1 METAADVGGTRPPAQ
16 ARPGGPEPREAADAR
31 GDQIVHG
38 APGDPAHRRP
48 VRRLLCCPPGLW
60 PQGCRGCGSSRG
72 GRGRRTCQDEA
83 RGAGSEEG
91 RGAVW
96 AGRGEGCGTVTAGG
110 RRQHRGPGRRWSA
123 SPGAGGRRSPLPAE
137 RARPCGREHAEALVG
152 RDAGGRGSLSTLPSC
167 PRSSELHGPGRRQL
181 RGPLPGN
188 PHPGSTHRLADPGWA
203 LCLEVPVEPQTPSC
217 PSQGSEPSHRSHTQP
232 LRLRRVK
239 ASSLGGS
246 RPRPSV
252 PLPCRR
258 QTVQFGTGS
267 VDTPDTAFRGGQG
280 RDPIVCPSEGV
291 RPAGS
296 HASRNSVAAARDF

>member
-48 VRRLLCCPPGLW
+48 VRRLLCCAPGLW

-96 AGRGEGCGTVTAGG
+96 AGGARGAAAGTVTAGG

-217 PSQGSEPSHRSHTQP
+217 PSQGSEPSHRSSHSASASAPGQSFFPGRISSPPERAPP
-232 LRLRRVK
+232 LQAPDCAVWDGVCGHSQHCVPGRAGARSHRL
-239 ASSLGGS
+239 S
-246 RPRPSV
+246 
-252 PLPCRR
+252 
-258 QTVQFGTGS
+258 Q
-267 VDTPDTAFRGGQG
+267 
-280 RDPIVCPSEGV
+280 
-291 RPAGS
+291 
-296 HASRNSVAAARDF
+296 

>member
-96 AGRGEGCGTVTAGG
+96 AGGAR
-110 RRQHRGPGRRWSA
+110 
-123 SPGAGGRRSPLPAE
+123 GAGGGSTVDL
-137 RARPCGREHAEALVG
+137 
-152 RDAGGRGSLSTLPSC
+152 AGG
-167 PRSSELHGPGRRQL
+167 GRLL
-181 RGPLPGN
+181 RGPAAGVLLSLQNAQGLAAGN
-188 PHPGSTHRLADPGWA
+188 TQRRLWDETREGGAACPHFPAAHGPQSCTGQGGDSCGARCQVTRTRAAPTAW
-203 LCLEVPVEPQTPSC
+203 QTPAGRCAWRCRWSLR
-217 PSQGSEPSHRSHTQP
+217 PPAARPRARSPHTEAHTQP

-267 VDTPDTAFRGGQG
+267 VDTPDTASRGGQG